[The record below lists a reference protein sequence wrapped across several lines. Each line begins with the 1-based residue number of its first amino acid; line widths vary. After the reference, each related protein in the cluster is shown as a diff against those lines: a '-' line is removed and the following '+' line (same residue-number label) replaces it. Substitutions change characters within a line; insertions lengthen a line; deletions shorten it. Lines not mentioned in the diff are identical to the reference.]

1 MSETALRS
9 LSREAFWPLVAAV
22 GFAFGFI
29 LGRSTRH
36 ELPFQPEGFPENL
49 PKAKDVVRVRG
60 AKIQPPRREV
70 ICDDALR
77 WIEKTKSFPLG
88 SMVFTSL
95 PDMSEVVEMAPRFED
110 WENFFMKAV
119 RSILMALPEGG
130 VATFYQTDVRLPGVG
145 QVSKAFLVLQAA
157 QVPGIRL
164 KWHKIVHFGTVDQP
178 TWNSVQFTHLL
189 CFGKG
194 AASVQRV
201 GVVGEDD
208 PVVDLGSTIP
218 DVVERGVKP
227 TGLRKGACC
236 MGINATS
243 AVMKWAVRR
252 LPGLHT
258 VIDPFCGAGTV
269 LAVANEYGLDA
280 IGCGPQSPVS

>member
-1 MSETALRS
+1 
-9 LSREAFWPLVAAV
+9 
-22 GFAFGFI
+22 
-29 LGRSTRH
+29 
-36 ELPFQPEGFPENL
+36 
-49 PKAKDVVRVRG
+49 
-60 AKIQPPRREV
+60 
-70 ICDDALR
+70 
-77 WIEKTKSFPLG
+77 
-88 SMVFTSL
+88 
-95 PDMSEVVEMAPRFED
+95 MAPRFED

-252 LPGLHT
+252 LPGHLNHLKLS
-258 VIDPFCGAGTV
+258 PR
-269 LAVANEYGLDA
+269 YGLDA
-280 IGCGPQSPVS
+280 IGVDISPKRIKQAQRLKAEEIRKAKASC